1 MELASLSAT
10 RSFPLDAVCSKAMK
24 RIGYVLFPAGKPHL
38 RHRISDTKR
47 PPDPLAPGGAEKPF
61 SVVVQQLGVAGERPV
76 FRGGEAFRLI
86 RFFPHGCHIPEDGIL
101 IEMCIR
107 DRCAGYRRRGQP
119 VGAVPL

>member
-47 PPDPLAPGGAEKPF
+47 PPDPLDPGGQRNRF
-61 SVVVQQLGVAGERPV
+61 QLWYSSSV
-76 FRGGEAFRLI
+76 
-86 RFFPHGCHIPEDGIL
+86 
-101 IEMCIR
+101 
-107 DRCAGYRRRGQP
+107 
-119 VGAVPL
+119 